1 MSASHARRTA
11 ERITMSADVNQAFVK
26 VPPSYHPSP
35 SKPKLK
41 LPAGACDAHVHVFG
55 PSDRFPFSP
64 TRAYTPSDTPKEALF
79 ALHAMLGI
87 ERCVIVQSNAHGFDN
102 AAVADAV
109 AAKGGS
115 YLGVALVPT
124 TIALDEL
131 QRLAAT
137 GFRGVRF
144 NYAHHLGRGAPVED
158 VISLTKRLAEAGMH
172 LQVHIEPDLIS
183 DLAPSLKQSAVPV
196 VIDHMGRVDAS
207 AGLDQPAFRQLLDLL
222 EDRRFHIKVSGC
234 DRITQQGPPY
244 TDAVPVGR
252 KLVAEFGDRTFWGTD
267 WPHPNHTG
275 PVPDDG
281 VLVDFIA
288 RIAPSEQERQALL
301 VDNPQRFYRFGTI
314 EP

>member
-1 MSASHARRTA
+1 
-11 ERITMSADVNQAFVK
+11 MSADQNQAFVK
-26 VPPSYHPSP
+26 VPPSYDPSP
-35 SKPKLK
+35 SKPKLR

-64 TRAYTPSDTPKEALF
+64 TRAFTPSDTPKEALF

-102 AAVADAV
+102 SAVADAI

-124 TIALDEL
+124 TVADEEL
-131 QRLAAT
+131 RRLAAA

-144 NYAHHLGRGAPVED
+144 NYAHHLGRGAPIEE
-158 VISLTKRLAEAGMH
+158 VIALTKRLADVGWH
-172 LQVHIEPDLIS
+172 LQVHFEPDLLP
-183 DLAPSLKQSAVPV
+183 DLAPGLRRSAVPV
-196 VIDHMGRVDAS
+196 VVDHMGRVDAA
-207 AGLDQPAFRQLLDLL
+207 AGLDQPGFRQLLTLMQD
-222 EDRRFHIKVSGC
+222 EKFHVKVSGC

-244 TDAVPVGR
+244 ADAVPFAR
-252 KLVAEFGDRTFWGTD
+252 KLVSEFGDRTFWGTD

-275 PVPDDG
+275 PIPDDG

-288 RIAPSEQERQALL
+288 QIAPSERERQALL
-301 VDNPQRFYRFGTI
+301 VDNPARFYRFAR
-314 EP
+314 